1 MTWHRIR
8 NNHRLSART
17 SRRRLRPRC
26 ARRRIPCELL
36 LPAQVSDEPE
46 EHGEIHRTKMEGC
59 GKQPRRLPLLLA
71 PISDGGAQIE
81 CALCDKQNGKI
92 EPPDHHHTADKT
104 NEKKQGS
111 EPSEDSMREETERQQ
126 ALYR

>member
-17 SRRRLRPRC
+17 SRRRLRPCC
-26 ARRRIPCELL
+26 ARRRIPCQLL
-36 LPAQVSDEPE
+36 LPAQVSEEPE
-46 EHGEIHRTKMEGC
+46 EHGEIHQTKMERPGE
-59 GKQPRRLPLLLA
+59 QSRRLSLFLA

-92 EPPDHHHTADKT
+92 GPPDHHHTADKT
-104 NEKKQGS
+104 NEKEQRS
-111 EPSEDSMREETERQQ
+111 EPSEDSMREEAERQQ
-126 ALYR
+126 AL